1 VTHVTDKNRI
11 EPPTRD
17 QRLVLLIAIL
27 ASFVSFL
34 DGTVVTVALPA
45 IQRDLGGGLVTQ
57 QWVVDSYL
65 ITLGALILVAGSLS
79 DVFGRIVV
87 LRTGLIAFGIASIAI
102 AAAPDPLFLIIA
114 RAIQGVAGALLVPSS
129 LALITSTFRGP
140 AQGRAIGIWT
150 GATTAA
156 MLVGPVLG
164 GVFVDLLS
172 WRLVF
177 LINVLPI
184 AVTLWLL
191 VVLKHRDVRRPGAVV
206 DWAGAVLCT
215 VGLGGTVFALI
226 EQQNLGWSSPA
237 IWVPLVIGVLSFAG
251 FLVRQAT
258 AKQPM
263 MPLDLFRAR
272 NFWTG
277 NVATAFIYGALSL
290 NGLVLGVYL
299 QQGAGLPAT
308 LAGLASL
315 PATILMIL
323 FSSRVGTWSG
333 RAGPRAFM
341 TVGPLIM
348 AVGAALLLTVSPDF
362 DYWTQVLPS
371 VLVFGT
377 GLTLTVA
384 PLTSAILGA
393 IEPERSGIASAV
405 NNAVARVAG
414 LIAVA
419 MLGVIVGGSLN
430 LDGFHRAA
438 IVTAALLAVGGVV
451 SFLGI
456 RNALHRPTAA
466 PATGTTPAAADA
478 GPGDAGS
485 EATDAGQSGAAR
497 PAD

>member
-1 VTHVTDKNRI
+1 MWPNVHSVDDTANADASTAALR
-11 EPPTRD
+11 T

-45 IQRDLGGGLVTQ
+45 IQRELGGGLATQ
-57 QWVVDSYL
+57 QWVVDAYL
-65 ITLGALILVAGSLS
+65 ITLGSLILVAGSLS

-87 LRTGLIAFGIASIAI
+87 LRAGLIGFAVASVAI
-102 AAAPDPLFLIIA
+102 AAAPDPVFLIVM
-114 RAIQGVAGALLVPSS
+114 RGVQGIAGALLVPSS

-140 AQGRAIGIWT
+140 AQAKAIGTWT

-164 GVFVDLLS
+164 GMFVDLVS

-191 VVLKHRDVRRPGAVV
+191 AVLRHPDRRLPGAKV
-206 DWAGAVLCT
+206 DWLGAVLCT
-215 VGLGGTVFALI
+215 VGLGGSVFALI
-226 EQQNLGWSSPA
+226 EQERLGWASPA
-237 IWVPLVIGVLSFAG
+237 IWGTLTVGILCAAA
-251 FLVRQAT
+251 FLVRERYSRH
-258 AKQPM
+258 PM
-263 MPLDLFRAR
+263 MPLSLFRNR
-272 NFWTG
+272 NFSAG
-277 NVATAFIYGALSL
+277 NLATAFIYGALSL

-315 PATILMIL
+315 PSTVIMIL

-333 RAGPRAFM
+333 KIGPRLFM
-341 TVGPLIM
+341 TVGPLVM
-348 AVGAALLLTVSPDF
+348 AGGVALLLTVRHDF

-371 VLVFGT
+371 VMIFGI

-384 PLTSAILGA
+384 PLTAAILGA

-405 NNAVARVAG
+405 NNAVARIAG
-414 LIAVA
+414 LVAVA
-419 MLGVIVGGSLN
+419 FLGVIVGGV
-430 LDGFHRAA
+430 LDLRGFWQAA
-438 IVTAALLAVGGVV
+438 IVTAAMFALGGVI

-456 RNALHRPTAA
+456 RNPRVAPPT
-466 PATGTTPAAADA
+466 P
-478 GPGDAGS
+478 
-485 EATDAGQSGAAR
+485 
-497 PAD
+497 

>member
-1 VTHVTDKNRI
+1 MDKTKADAAAS
-11 EPPTRD
+11 PTGT
-17 QRLVLLIAIL
+17 QRRVLLIAIL

-87 LRTGLIAFGIASIAI
+87 LRTGLIGFAVASIAI
-102 AAAPDPLFLIIA
+102 AASPDPLFLVLA
-114 RAIQGVAGALLVPSS
+114 RGVQGIAGALLVPSS

-140 AQGRAIGIWT
+140 AQARAIGTWT

-164 GVFVDLLS
+164 GVFVDLVS

-184 AVTLWLL
+184 ALTLWLPATL
-191 VVLKHRDVRRPGAVV
+191 HHRDHREPGARV
-206 DWAGAVLCT
+206 DWLGAVLCT
-215 VGLGGTVFALI
+215 VGLAGAVFALI
-226 EQQNLGWSSPA
+226 EQERLGWASPA
-237 IWVPLVIGVLSFAG
+237 IWGTMTIGVLCLIG
-251 FLVRQAT
+251 FVVRQRFA
-258 AKQPM
+258 AQPM
-263 MPLDLFRAR
+263 MPLGLFRIG
-272 NFWTG
+272 NFSAG
-277 NVATAFIYGALSL
+277 NLATVFVYGALSL

-315 PATILMIL
+315 PSTVIMIL
-323 FSSRVGTWSG
+323 FSSHVGSWAG
-333 RAGPRAFM
+333 RIGPRLFM
-341 TVGPLIM
+341 TVGPLVM
-348 AVGAALLLTVSPDF
+348 AGSAVLLLTVREDF

-371 VLVFGT
+371 VILFGI

-384 PLTSAILGA
+384 PLTAAVLGS
-393 IEPERSGIASAV
+393 IDPGRSGIASAV

-419 MLGVIVGGSLN
+419 TLGVIVGGV
-430 LDGFHRAA
+430 LDLAGFWRAA
-438 IVTAALLAVGGVV
+438 IVTAALMALGGVV

-456 RNALHRPTAA
+456 RN
-466 PATGTTPAAADA
+466 PARDVDPV
-478 GPGDAGS
+478 
-485 EATDAGQSGAAR
+485 AR
-497 PAD
+497 